1 MEVKKFLKLN
11 NPNDQI
17 KEMSS
22 TKMQKETEV
31 LKSAKRYKTFII
43 NQHYRILLLG
53 KRVVLVKVTIET

>member
-31 LKSAKRYKTFII
+31 LKSAKRYKNIH
-43 NQHYRILLLG
+43 NQSTLSDFTSG
-53 KRVVLVKVTIET
+53 KKSCTSQGNY